1 MKIKSVTGGIAVQ
14 HVGAEI
20 RNFMRRV
27 RIFDPVQNL
36 ECQTCAEFFVED
48 LNGRQMFCQKI
59 LCIVVEAG
67 YCNVLRY
74 A

>member
-1 MKIKSVTGGIAVQ
+1 
-14 HVGAEI
+14 
-20 RNFMRRV
+20 MRRV

-67 YCNVLRY
+67 YCNVLLY